1 MILLNGIDHL
11 LSIGYVPPACD
22 LLLVA
27 EDALERAG
35 ELRDEDRDGIVV
47 WVHNSY

>member
-1 MILLNGIDHL
+1 M
-11 LSIGYVPPACD
+11 PPACD

-35 ELRDEDRDGIVV
+35 ELRDEDGDGVV
-47 WVHNSY
+47 LWVHQFLIHSSISRPG